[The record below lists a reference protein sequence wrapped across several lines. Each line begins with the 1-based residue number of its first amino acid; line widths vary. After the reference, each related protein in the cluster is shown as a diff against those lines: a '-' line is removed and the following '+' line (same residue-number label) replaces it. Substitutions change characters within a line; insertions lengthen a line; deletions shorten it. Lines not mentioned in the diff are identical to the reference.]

1 MDVKKIRQ
9 ELNWLLKNIVEHSE
23 SFPANRPIPSLEVS
37 AVISKVNKMQEH
49 LIVLKYLLEDQE
61 NQQKN
66 TPSQKQHS
74 SQKEESIELENNN
87 VLETNVTE
95 KITERK
101 LSANEIPEATQQ
113 KEKTEEKSTTVLE
126 NVKTKQEIAQKFSRT
141 SIKTLKDAFSLND
154 RYLYANELFDKNMEA
169 FNVTVKS
176 IDECASFDEAITIF
190 NRLKEQSNWDEENTF
205 YLEFIEFIE
214 RRFNR

>member
-1 MDVKKIRQ
+1 MDVKKIRK

-37 AVISKVNKMQEH
+37 AVISKVSKMQER
-49 LIVLKYLLEDQE
+49 LNILRYLLETQE

-74 SQKEESIELENNN
+74 SQKEELVEIENN

-95 KITERK
+95 NITERK

-126 NVKTKQEIAQKFSRT
+126 NMQTKQEIAQKFSRT

-176 IDECASFDEAITIF
+176 IDECASLDEAITIF

-205 YLEFIEFIE
+205 YLEFIELIE